1 MVTAW
6 PARLAVFANEFHST
20 GAFGVRAASGLFG
33 TRGSDTISPSSRG
46 WPWSAVAGP
55 ASAGDDDYLPE
66 PAVEVEVVPLVLAG
80 TAVRHVG
87 VQRVPV
93 PGHLLGAVGPGGRA
107 EGAGDARGVGRSA
120 GHRRPVRRAA
130 GVAVGLARGVR
141 GEPIHGEPLG
151 VGEHGDAADL
161 AGLDRDR

>member
-6 PARLAVFANEFHST
+6 PARLAMFANEFHST
-20 GAFGVRAASGLFG
+20 GAFGVRAASGPFE
-33 TRGSDTISPSSRG
+33 TCGSDTIAPSSRG
-46 WPWSAVAGP
+46 CPRTAGAGP

-107 EGAGDARGVGRSA
+107 EAARDARGVGRSA
-120 GHRRPVRRAA
+120 RYRRPVRRAA
-130 GVAVGLARGVR
+130 
-141 GEPIHGEPLG
+141 
-151 VGEHGDAADL
+151 
-161 AGLDRDR
+161 